1 MADNML
7 GEGNDCLLDLTS
19 SCEVAAD
26 LSVLRLYQLILPF
39 RIVQY
44 IHDNQSIIITRVHAG
59 NTADLSVLRLYQQI
73 LPFRIVQYIQ
83 DNQSIIIIRVH
94 AGNKVRIR
102 PVSSLHTMYEMWAEL
117 KY

>member
-7 GEGNDCLLDLTS
+7 GEGNDCLLNLTS

-26 LSVLRLYQLILPF
+26 LSVLGLYQLILPF
-39 RIVQY
+39 I
-44 IHDNQSIIITRVHAG
+44 
-59 NTADLSVLRLYQQI
+59 
-73 LPFRIVQYIQ
+73 IVQYIQ

-102 PVSSLHTMYEMWAEL
+102 PVSSLNTMYEMWAEL
-117 KY
+117 KN

>member
-26 LSVLRLYQLILPF
+26 LSVLRLYQL
-39 RIVQY
+39 
-44 IHDNQSIIITRVHAG
+44 
-59 NTADLSVLRLYQQI
+59 I